1 MVTVLMTTY
10 NGEKY
15 LREQL
20 DSILNQAD
28 CPLRLVVSDDGSTD
42 GTMAILKEYA
52 GRYPEKVEILRE
64 NADDIPGRSGMPKE
78 AAGSGAPQTTAV
90 TAKTHYGSSAKHFFA
105 VIDAVRKDSRYSDS
119 AYFALSDQDDV
130 WKPEKLKLA
139 IAAIES
145 CADHPTNHPVDHPT
159 GSSTGT
165 STDHPTDIPVLVH
178 SDLSLAD
185 SEGRLTAESM
195 AAQNRMRMD
204 HTALNYR
211 LVENAVSGNTVVMN
225 RAFLNQLAIPEACIM
240 HDWWMALAG
249 ACIGK
254 IIYLPEPTVLYRQ
267 HSANVYGSHKHFT
280 AAEIRENYHNMFRQ
294 AEQLLAAYGDRM
306 DDKNKELLTAFIRMQ
321 TQSRVGK
328 IATILKYR
336 FFKSRPIMTL
346 GMMLKIS

>member
-52 GRYPEKVEILRE
+52 GRYPEQVEIFRE
-64 NADDIPGRSGMPKE
+64 NADDILGRSGMPKE
-78 AAGSGAPQTTAV
+78 AAGSGAPQTTAG
-90 TAKTHYGSSAKHFFA
+90 TSKTHYGSSAKHFFA

-145 CADHPTNHPVDHPT
+145 CADHPTA
-159 GSSTGT
+159 
-165 STDHPTDIPVLVH
+165 IPVLVH
-178 SDLSLAD
+178 SDLSLTD

-336 FFKSRPIMTL
+336 FFKSRPVMTL